1 MRMFARIDADL
12 GGFLVVYLQLNPW
25 ARLLRIQGRI
35 ESRQSRMSYHSLSP
49 SQHLHEAV
57 IPWHHAQFTAQ
68 QGPVDPHTAFTKS
81 N

>member
-12 GGFLVVYLQLNPW
+12 GGYLVVYLGLDPW

-35 ESRQSRMSYHSLSP
+35 ESRQSRMSNHSLLS
-49 SQHLHEAV
+49 SQHLQEAV

-68 QGPVDPHTAFTKS
+68 QGPIYPHTAFTKL